1 MASSSRVSG
10 TAKSKGK
17 VMKKDV
23 AGEKGS
29 AVREPGRS
37 RAQRNQTPEA
47 RAQQARAPKTHY
59 PTRAVGAQRK
69 DRKGP
74 SAGADLR

>member
-1 MASSSRVSG
+1 MASSRVSG

-17 VMKKDV
+17 AMKKDV

-29 AVREPGRS
+29 ATREPGRS

-47 RAQQARAPKTHY
+47 RAHQSRAPKTHF
-59 PTRAVGAQRK
+59 PTRAPGAQRK

-74 SAGADLR
+74 SQGADLR

>member
-1 MASSSRVSG
+1 MAKSRVSA

-17 VMKKDV
+17 AMKKDV
-23 AGEKGS
+23 AREKGS
-29 AVREPGRS
+29 AVREPARS

-47 RAQQARAPKTHY
+47 REQQSRAPKTHF
-59 PTRAVGAQRK
+59 PSRAAGAQRK

-74 SAGADLR
+74 SQGADLD